1 MAKIV
6 KKSPAPLYLAAAVW
20 AAWAVLAP
28 LYAWWHFALAAAVS
42 AVAWLGGRKL
52 FPDKVLI
59 LPDPEP
65 APEPEPEPEHAA
77 PEDPLAVER
86 ARALAELRR
95 LDENIED
102 AKLSAQIVHM
112 EEVTG
117 KIFDIVAGQP
127 AKLPQLRRFLNYYL
141 PTTLKLLNAYDRMG
155 AAGVEG
161 ANIDGTMG
169 RIDAMMDKV
178 VEAFDKQLD
187 ALFADEALDISTD
200 ITVLEQMLAQEGL
213 SMGQTSSPYHTIF
226 PSIIMTFPPKVN
238 VLLTPGAGKGTMKL
252 TSFLEEMSM
261 AKIVKKSPA
270 PLYLAAAVWA
280 AWAVLAPLY
289 AWWHFALAAAVS
301 AVAWLGGRKL
311 FPDKVLIL
319 PDPEPAPEPEPEP
332 EHAAPEDPLAV
343 ERARALAELRR
354 LDENIEDAKLSAQ
367 IVHMEEVTGKI
378 FDIVAGQP
386 AKLPQLRRFLNY
398 YLPTTLKLLNAYDR
412 MGAAGVE
419 GANIDGTMGRI
430 DAMMDKV
437 VEAFDKQLDALFADE
452 ALDISTDIT
461 VLEQMLAQEGLG
473 GMQMG
478 QS

>member
-42 AVAWLGGRKL
+42 AAAWLGGRKL

-95 LDENIED
+95 LDENI
-102 AKLSAQIVHM
+102 
-112 EEVTG
+112 
-117 KIFDIVAGQP
+117 
-127 AKLPQLRRFLNYYL
+127 
-141 PTTLKLLNAYDRMG
+141 
-155 AAGVEG
+155 
-161 ANIDGTMG
+161 
-169 RIDAMMDKV
+169 
-178 VEAFDKQLD
+178 
-187 ALFADEALDISTD
+187 
-200 ITVLEQMLAQEGL
+200 
-213 SMGQTSSPYHTIF
+213 
-226 PSIIMTFPPKVN
+226 
-238 VLLTPGAGKGTMKL
+238 
-252 TSFLEEMSM
+252 
-261 AKIVKKSPA
+261 
-270 PLYLAAAVWA
+270 
-280 AWAVLAPLY
+280 
-289 AWWHFALAAAVS
+289 
-301 AVAWLGGRKL
+301 
-311 FPDKVLIL
+311 
-319 PDPEPAPEPEPEP
+319 
-332 EHAAPEDPLAV
+332 
-343 ERARALAELRR
+343 
-354 LDENIEDAKLSAQ
+354 
-367 IVHMEEVTGKI
+367 EVTGKI

>member
-20 AAWAVLAP
+20 GAWAVLAP

-42 AVAWLGGRKL
+42 AAAWLGGRKL

-65 APEPEPEPEHAA
+65 APEPEPERAA

-178 VEAFDKQLD
+178 V
-187 ALFADEALDISTD
+187 
-200 ITVLEQMLAQEGL
+200 
-213 SMGQTSSPYHTIF
+213 
-226 PSIIMTFPPKVN
+226 
-238 VLLTPGAGKGTMKL
+238 
-252 TSFLEEMSM
+252 
-261 AKIVKKSPA
+261 
-270 PLYLAAAVWA
+270 
-280 AWAVLAPLY
+280 
-289 AWWHFALAAAVS
+289 
-301 AVAWLGGRKL
+301 
-311 FPDKVLIL
+311 
-319 PDPEPAPEPEPEP
+319 
-332 EHAAPEDPLAV
+332 
-343 ERARALAELRR
+343 
-354 LDENIEDAKLSAQ
+354 
-367 IVHMEEVTGKI
+367 
-378 FDIVAGQP
+378 
-386 AKLPQLRRFLNY
+386 
-398 YLPTTLKLLNAYDR
+398 
-412 MGAAGVE
+412 
-419 GANIDGTMGRI
+419 
-430 DAMMDKV
+430 
-437 VEAFDKQLDALFADE
+437 
-452 ALDISTDIT
+452 
-461 VLEQMLAQEGLG
+461 
-473 GMQMG
+473 
-478 QS
+478 

>member
-1 MAKIV
+1 MSEKTSGHVCALVTILIWGTTFISTKVLLDTLTPLEILFGRFLLGYLALLMV
-6 KKSPAPLYLAAAVW
+6 RPRMLRPGGLRRELLFAAAGLCGVTLYFLLENLDLTHTLASNVGVVVSVSPVFTALLAHLFLDGERLTARFFAGFAAAMGGICLVTFHGADLRLEPLGDMLALLAAAVW

-42 AVAWLGGRKL
+42 AAAWLGGRKL

-65 APEPEPEPEHAA
+65 A
-77 PEDPLAVER
+77 
-86 ARALAELRR
+86 
-95 LDENIED
+95 
-102 AKLSAQIVHM
+102 
-112 EEVTG
+112 
-117 KIFDIVAGQP
+117 
-127 AKLPQLRRFLNYYL
+127 
-141 PTTLKLLNAYDRMG
+141 
-155 AAGVEG
+155 
-161 ANIDGTMG
+161 
-169 RIDAMMDKV
+169 
-178 VEAFDKQLD
+178 
-187 ALFADEALDISTD
+187 
-200 ITVLEQMLAQEGL
+200 
-213 SMGQTSSPYHTIF
+213 
-226 PSIIMTFPPKVN
+226 
-238 VLLTPGAGKGTMKL
+238 
-252 TSFLEEMSM
+252 
-261 AKIVKKSPA
+261 
-270 PLYLAAAVWA
+270 
-280 AWAVLAPLY
+280 
-289 AWWHFALAAAVS
+289 
-301 AVAWLGGRKL
+301 
-311 FPDKVLIL
+311 
-319 PDPEPAPEPEPEP
+319 PEPEP